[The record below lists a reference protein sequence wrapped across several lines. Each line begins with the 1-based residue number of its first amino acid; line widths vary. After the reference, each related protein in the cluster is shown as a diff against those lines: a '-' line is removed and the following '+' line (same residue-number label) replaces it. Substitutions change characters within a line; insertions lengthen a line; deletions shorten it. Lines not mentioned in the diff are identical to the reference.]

1 MVDLRVTTTTGA
13 HTMLEEAAVEG
24 FKSNLR
30 GEVLCPGDEGYDEA
44 RKVWNGMVD
53 KNPSIIAR
61 CAGVADVINS
71 VNFARTNNLL
81 VSVRGGGHN
90 IPGNSVCNGGIV
102 IDTSQMKSVRVLPVG
117 RTAHAE
123 PGLNWAELDHEAQA
137 FGLATTGGTVS
148 DTGIAG
154 LTLGGGIGWLAGK
167 HGLTCDNLLSVD
179 MITADGRFLTASA
192 TENENLFWG
201 LRGGGGNFGVVT
213 SFEYQLHP
221 VGQVLAGMVVHPFE
235 KAKEVLKFYRD
246 FSSTIPDEVN
256 TMAGFITSPEGDPS
270 VVILV
275 CYNGPIEAGEEALR
289 PLREFGPPLADL
301 VRTMAYGD
309 FQSMLDPGAPPGH
322 QYYMK
327 SLFVKDIGDEAID
340 TMVAYFAK
348 VTSPLTSVLFQQ
360 LGNAVNRVGTNE
372 TAFVH
377 RDARYEWTCLSHWI
391 DPGESEVHLR
401 WAREFAEAIHPFT
414 TGAIYVN
421 QMGTEAEDGSD
432 QIKAAYGASY
442 QRLVALK
449 NEYDPTNM
457 FSHNQNIKPTR

>member
-1 MVDLRVTTTTGA
+1 M
-13 HTMLEEAAVEG
+13 EG

-30 GEVLCPGDEGYDEA
+30 GEVLCPGDQGYDEA

-53 KNPSIIAR
+53 KKPSIIAR

-90 IPGNSVCNGGIV
+90 IPGNSVCDGGIV
-102 IDTSQMKSVRVLPVG
+102 IDTSQMKSVRVHPVG
-117 RTAHAE
+117 RTARAE
-123 PGLNWAELDHEAQA
+123 PGLTWAELDHEAQA

-148 DTGIAG
+148 ETGIAG
-154 LTLGGGIGWLAGK
+154 LTLGGGIGWLGGK

-179 MITADGRFLTASA
+179 IVTADSRFLTVSA
-192 TENENLFWG
+192 TENEDLFWG
-201 LRGGGGNFGVVT
+201 MRGGGGNFGIVT

-221 VGQVLAGMVVHPFE
+221 VGQMLAGMVIHPFK
-235 KAKEVLKFYRD
+235 KAKEVLQFYRD

-256 TMAGFITSPEGDPS
+256 TMAGFITSPEGDAA
-270 VVILV
+270 VAIIV
-275 CYNGPIEAGEEALR
+275 CYSGPIEAGEEALR

-301 VRTMAYGD
+301 IRPMAYGD
-309 FQSMLDPGAPPGH
+309 VQTMFDAGAPAGR

-327 SLFVKDIGDEAID
+327 SLFMKDIGDEAID
-340 TMVAYFAK
+340 TMVAHFAK
-348 VTSPLTSVLFQQ
+348 VTSPLTSMIFQQ
-360 LGNAVNRVGTNE
+360 LGNATNRVGINE

-377 RDARYEWTCLSHWI
+377 RDARYEWTCLSSWL
-391 DPGESEVHLR
+391 DPGESKVHLR

-414 TGAIYVN
+414 TGGIYVN
-421 QMGTEAEDGSD
+421 QVGTEAEDGSD

-449 NEYDPTNM
+449 NKYDPTNM
-457 FSHNQNIKPTR
+457 FSHNQNIKPTE